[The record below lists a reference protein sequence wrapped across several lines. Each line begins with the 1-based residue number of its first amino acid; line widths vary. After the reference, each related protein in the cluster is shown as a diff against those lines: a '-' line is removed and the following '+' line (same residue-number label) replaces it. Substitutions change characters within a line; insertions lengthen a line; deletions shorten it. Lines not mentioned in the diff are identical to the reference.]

1 MRTPLGTPL
10 PPLKD
15 LKYLWF
21 LFGLGVLAMVA
32 TSVYLLATA
41 YRDTLSSSEVTR
53 GNLAV
58 VLERKL
64 DSTLRRVDAVL
75 ESVEQS
81 FPHRV
86 YDPRQ
91 AQQHREHIARELKV
105 RLGDFPEV
113 TGLRIWSAQG
123 DLLHTTGDMPQPVP
137 NIVDRGYFIALK
149 ANPAQE
155 RVISEV
161 VVSRIT
167 GSRGVVIA
175 HGVHDP
181 SGKFI
186 GIVSALVDLGYFE
199 RLFESLNLGKGG
211 IIAVR
216 RTDDYKLIMRWP
228 PAPDEINQP
237 LRPGH
242 PNRELIEAGHNAAVV
257 DHVGQIDNVRR
268 LFNLQRLHNFPI
280 YLIVGQPHDEVLAD
294 WERRLEVTLL
304 IGFGLTFLLIWM
316 VGRLVQSEARRHAVD
331 AQIKLLASVFEH
343 SGEAILITDAHNRIV
358 EVNPSFTQLT
368 GYAIDEVRGEN
379 PKMLA
384 SGRNAP
390 ESYAT
395 MWSSIRDHGFW
406 QGELWDRHKDGH
418 VYPKWLTISTIRDKA
433 GGVSHYVGSFT
444 DITERKASEER
455 IHYLAHHDALTK
467 LPNRAQL
474 QGRLEQ
480 AIAMAR
486 RDKQRV
492 AVMFI
497 DMDHFKHINDSLGH
511 HVGDGLLIEV
521 AERLRQSVR
530 DSDVVARLG
539 GDEFVVVLVNVEC
552 DTVSTVIGKI
562 LKLLGSVYLIN
573 DHELHSTPTVG
584 ISLFP
589 DDGDDVETL
598 MKNADTAMYFAKA
611 AGRNTYQFFT
621 AEMNA
626 AATERVVLEASLRHA
641 IEREELLLHYQP
653 QIDVATGR
661 PCGVEAL
668 VRWLHP
674 EKGMIPPLKF
684 IPVAEET
691 GLIVQLGEWVLDTA
705 LGELARWRA
714 AGISDVRM
722 AINLSAHQLRDP
734 QLVKR
739 IAALMS
745 LHNLGKG
752 DLELEITESVAMKN
766 PENTIVLLTEL
777 RRLGIELA
785 IDDFGTGYSSLAY
798 LKQLPL
804 DRIKLDRSFVM
815 DIENDPNDA
824 AISAATI
831 SLAHSLGLSV
841 VAEGVETASQFD
853 FLKALE
859 CDVVQGYFF
868 SRPVAAAEAE
878 AFLRRA

>member
-91 AQQHREHIARELKV
+91 VQQQREHIARELKV

-149 ANPAQE
+149 ANPVQE